1 MSGGGGRVL
10 KGRMGQSVTEDSTI
24 SEKDIEQ
31 LTCDLDNLIQEMAST
46 KKLRLELKETISRLE
61 KEIPKVQ
68 HSLKK
73 MKSNHDVSK
82 ICEIID

>member
-1 MSGGGGRVL
+1 MSGGGGRVM

-31 LTCDLDNLIQEMAST
+31 LTCDLENLTQEMTST

-61 KEIPKVQ
+61 KEIPKMQ

-82 ICEIID
+82 FEKL